1 MGFGPPHILGVYGF
15 TLSKGVHWDLG
26 SLTYMCHP
34 FLLAEAEKEDA
45 GGTQHQ
51 DAEHEA
57 APSRER
63 GPHHRECCPREGEA
77 GLGDWGT
84 PHNGVPPA
92 SPHPTVLQ
100 EESCQAKRS
109 PSSPQGGPK
118 KRSAFGDLTN
128 VSAALWGGG
137 CAALLRAPRGSLPP
151 FFFFPLCLPRSP
163 TPKPGSQEPGG
174 GGEEG
179 WGEIRPPQGAEGPRC
194 QEQRSQPE
202 KVSTQVRW
210 GWGGRPLR
218 PWGGDFLG

>member
-1 MGFGPPHILGVYGF
+1 MLEVYGVIEPCILFAGGVLWDFQPSYTHAPPIHGGYGITEPCIPFPSGGDTLGFGPPHILGVYGF
-15 TLSKGVHWDLG
+15 TLSRGVHWDLG

-128 VSAALWGGG
+128 VSAA
-137 CAALLRAPRGSLPP
+137 
-151 FFFFPLCLPRSP
+151 
-163 TPKPGSQEPGG
+163 
-174 GGEEG
+174 
-179 WGEIRPPQGAEGPRC
+179 
-194 QEQRSQPE
+194 
-202 KVSTQVRW
+202 
-210 GWGGRPLR
+210 
-218 PWGGDFLG
+218 